1 MTKLIVFGGT
11 GKSGVA
17 VIREALQQKDI
28 EVSVYARRPER
39 IPQDIVSRVNVI
51 QGDVLNRQKVV
62 EAMQGHDAVI
72 SCLGKG
78 MNLCSTTL
86 ISEGTKNV
94 VKAMRAHEVKKLIVV
109 SISTRL
115 PASKHKKGPFFLRNL
130 AADHD
135 RMLEYL
141 KGCDDIDWIGVMV
154 PEIFKLPKTA
164 DYQVAVGRRPGPIT
178 VSAADMAHFMV
189 TSITNERKWC
199 TYKNTM
205 VGLSSNIPISTIL
218 FKTAQGRVWSA
229 IMASVAVLVGYGV
242 YKMVR

>member
-11 GKSGVA
+11 GKSGIA

-39 IPQDIVSRVNVI
+39 IPQDIVKRVNVI

-62 EAMQGHDAVI
+62 EAMEGHDAVI

-115 PASKHKKGPFFLRNL
+115 PANKHKKGPFFLRKI

-135 RMLEYL
+135 RMLDYL
-141 KGCDDIDWIGVMV
+141 QACDDIDWIGVMV
-154 PEIFKLPKTA
+154 PEIFKLPKTD
-164 DYQVAVGRRPGPIT
+164 DYQVAIGKRPGPIT
-178 VSAADMAHFMV
+178 VCAADMAHFMV
-189 TSITNERKWC
+189 SSIVNERKWL
-199 TYKNTM
+199 TYKNTR
-205 VGLSSNIPISTIL
+205 VGISSNIPVSTIML
-218 FKTAQGRVWSA
+218 RTEQGRVWSA
-229 IMASVAVLVGYGV
+229 LLASMVALVGWGV
-242 YKMVR
+242 YKLVR